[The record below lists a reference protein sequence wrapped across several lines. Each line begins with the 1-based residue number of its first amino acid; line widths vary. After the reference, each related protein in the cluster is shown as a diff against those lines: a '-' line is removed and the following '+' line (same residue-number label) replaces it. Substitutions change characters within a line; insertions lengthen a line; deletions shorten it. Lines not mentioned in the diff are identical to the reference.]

1 VTHTLT
7 PTQLAAI
14 NHISA
19 LRRGIVEGESV
30 SEQLESAVLLIDLYE
45 AILELNGILIYENQS
60 EVSEH

>member
-1 VTHTLT
+1 MTHTLT

-14 NHISA
+14 NHISE

>member
-30 SEQLESAVLLIDLYE
+30 SKQLESAVLLIDLYE

>member
-1 VTHTLT
+1 MTHTLT